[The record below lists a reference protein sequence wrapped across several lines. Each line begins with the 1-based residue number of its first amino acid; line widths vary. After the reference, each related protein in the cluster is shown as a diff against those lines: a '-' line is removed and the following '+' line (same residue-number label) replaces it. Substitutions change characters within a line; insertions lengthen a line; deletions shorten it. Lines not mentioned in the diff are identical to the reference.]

1 MSAAL
6 APSCARTTV
15 MVTGWKLGASLRPQL
30 LLSTDPGS
38 KEEVNPGGSTPKAA
52 PDECGTWYQSL
63 PVHTFWFVND
73 TGVRD

>member
-15 MVTGWKLGASLRPQL
+15 MVTGWQLGASLRPQL

-52 PDECGTWYQSL
+52 PDE
-63 PVHTFWFVND
+63 
-73 TGVRD
+73 